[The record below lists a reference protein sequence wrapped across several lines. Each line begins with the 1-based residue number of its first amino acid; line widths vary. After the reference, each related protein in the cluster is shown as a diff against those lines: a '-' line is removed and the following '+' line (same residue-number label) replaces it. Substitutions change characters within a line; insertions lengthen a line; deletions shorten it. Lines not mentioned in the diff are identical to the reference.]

1 VGVSFSGGGQ
11 RGIAHIGVIKGFQR
25 DNIPISAVSGS
36 SVGAIMA
43 AAVAKGKDYK
53 DLIEVVNTLN
63 QKDILDIR
71 INIWSI
77 IKGYFGLLLGN
88 FSLENTNYWSLLK
101 GERLTRIIKQIF
113 GEENIS
119 NVKTPLAITA
129 VDINTGLDT
138 IFTNVPQA
146 FRDFEGLVISEIPLY
161 LAIRASISIPLV
173 YRGVNY
179 QEGYFIDG
187 GLTNNIPVF
196 LVRKIGCKKIISV
209 EVTKRPPFDSKPLGI
224 IDLGSRVITVA
235 VDNSKYSVVPDIVIR
250 PNIPT
255 VHLGNFNKTKELID
269 LGYKAYLEIR
279 ENLL

>member
-1 VGVSFSGGGQ
+1 MGVSFSGGGQ
-11 RGIAHIGVIKGFQR
+11 RGIAHIGVLKGLQR

-43 AAVAKGKDYK
+43 AALAKGKSYR
-53 DLIEVVNTLN
+53 DLIDVVNTLE
-63 QKDILDIR
+63 QKDVLDVR

-77 IKGYFGLLLGN
+77 IKGYFCLLLGN

-101 GERLTRIIKQIF
+101 GERMTKILKQIF
-113 GEENIS
+113 GEEDIS
-119 NVKTPLAITA
+119 TIKTPLAITA

-146 FRDFEGLVISEIPLY
+146 FSDFEGLVISEIPLY

-179 QEGYFIDG
+179 KEGYFIDG
-187 GLTNNIPVF
+187 GLTNNVPVF
-196 LVRKIGCKKIISV
+196 LVKKLGCKKTISV
-209 EVTKRPPFDSKPLGI
+209 EVTKRPPFDNRPQGI

-235 VDNSKYSVVPDIVIR
+235 VDNSKYFAIPDIVIK

-255 VHLGNFNKTKELID
+255 VNLGNFDKTKELID
-269 LGYKAYLEIR
+269 IGYKAYLEIR